1 MESNLGLDK
10 CLVVG
15 CRYFYLDTAEMI
27 GLCLVLCLQ
36 LGTLRWRPPLG
47 PAGPSSLLSCSE
59 YLTATLAPGSSLPL
73 HYHAAGI
80 WSFTVCVPCFSAV
93 ADEYLTTTDILQ
105 PGPGTCAGEPWSGLI
120 LPPLSQRSTLTD
132 EGGRELITL
141 YRTNPIL
148 GNNCHVIFIKQSTFS
163 LETF

>member
-1 MESNLGLDK
+1 MESNLGLGK
-10 CLVVG
+10 CLVVV

-27 GLCLVLCLQ
+27 GLCLVLCLCWAHW
-36 LGTLRWRPPLG
+36 GGG
-47 PAGPSSLLSCSE
+47 PHWAQPVPALFYPVLDISLQHW
-59 YLTATLAPGSSLPL
+59 
-73 HYHAAGI
+73 HYCDPHCHYTIMLQA

-141 YRTNPIL
+141 YRTNPIP
-148 GNNCHVIFIKQSTFS
+148 GNNCQVIFIKQSTFD
-163 LETF
+163 T